1 MTDTFSPTEELIK
14 KLESTQKQVLL
25 YFDLPSKDDL
35 TRQYSPGKWNIRQL
49 LMHIVDADQ
58 VLLERISRGIANP
71 GQTIYGFDQD
81 KWAIELNYRNRS
93 LDVAR
98 ALFIAIRARTIEL
111 AKLYYESH
119 GANEYTHNET
129 GKRTVKD
136 EFDKVVWHTEH
147 HLGQMGVALGT
158 C

>member
-1 MTDTFSPTEELIK
+1 MANTITSVDELIK
-14 KLESTQKQVLL
+14 NLESTQKQVLL
-25 YFDLPSKDDL
+25 YFDLPSAIDL
-35 TRQYSPGKWNIRQL
+35 DRRYSPGKWTIRQI

-58 VLLERISRGIANP
+58 VLLERICRGIANP

-81 KWAIELNYRNRS
+81 KWAQALTYPRLS
-93 LDVAR
+93 LTVAK
-98 ALFIAIRARTIEL
+98 ALFVATRARTIEL
-111 AKLYYESH
+111 ANLFYESH
-119 GANEYTHNET
+119 GANEYIHNEI

-136 EFDKVVWHTEH
+136 EFDKVASHTEH

>member
-1 MTDTFSPTEELIK
+1 MADTNTALEELIN

-25 YFDLPSKDDL
+25 YFDLPSKLDL
-35 TRQYSPGKWNIRQL
+35 DRRYSPGKWNIRQL
-49 LMHIVDADQ
+49 LMHLVDADQ

-81 KWAIELNYRNRS
+81 KWAVALQYPKLS
-93 LDVAR
+93 LEVAR
-98 ALFIAIRARTIEL
+98 ALYVATRARTIEL
-111 AKLYYESH
+111 AKLYYGSH
-119 GANEYTHNET
+119 GTNEYIHSET

-136 EFDKVVWHTEH
+136 EFDKVAWHTEH

>member
-1 MTDTFSPTEELIK
+1 MADKNTSVEELIK

-58 VLLERISRGIANP
+58 VLLERISRGITNP
-71 GQTIYGFDQD
+71 GQTVYGFDPD
-81 KWAIELNYRNRS
+81 KWADGLQYRKLS

-98 ALFIAIRARTIEL
+98 ALFVATRARTIEL
-111 AKLYYESH
+111 AQHYYESH
-119 GANEYTHNET
+119 GANEYNHNET

-136 EFDKVVWHTEH
+136 EFDKVAWHTEH